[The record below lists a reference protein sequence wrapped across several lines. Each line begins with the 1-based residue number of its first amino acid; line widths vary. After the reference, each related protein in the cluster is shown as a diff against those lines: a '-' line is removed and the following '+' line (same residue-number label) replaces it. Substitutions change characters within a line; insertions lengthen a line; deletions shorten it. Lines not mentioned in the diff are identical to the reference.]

1 MTWDE
6 ACYGYLP
13 YKPKLN
19 IDYNVYVTNSVM
31 PDKIRN
37 LIVDKVNEKY
47 GIVSVDTD
55 SVFYGGRMRAIKD
68 IEKELDIMHGY
79 YLTLPWEKTLNVK
92 KIIHS
97 GPCTIVIWGDNE
109 KTIVR
114 KSEDDPDDE
123 YAAFCA
129 AFCKRFFG
137 STSAVKKLIDKK
149 TVPYRPTNEEKK
161 DALNKGGR

>member
-1 MTWDE
+1 MGTWDE
-6 ACYGYLP
+6 MIVRRARAWNDSLFDYTP
-13 YKPKLN
+13 NVVSN
-19 IDYNVYVTNSVM
+19 I
-31 PDKIRN
+31 
-37 LIVDKVNEKY
+37 IVDQINKKY
-47 GIVSVDTD
+47 GFD
-55 SVFYGGRMRAIKD
+55 GGHMRAIKD
-68 IEKELDIMHGY
+68 FEKELGIKHD
-79 YLTLPWEKTLNVK
+79 YLSWPWEKSLNVK

-97 GPCTIVIWGDNE
+97 GPCTIVIWWDGE

-149 TVPYRPTNEEKK
+149 TVPYMPTKEEKK